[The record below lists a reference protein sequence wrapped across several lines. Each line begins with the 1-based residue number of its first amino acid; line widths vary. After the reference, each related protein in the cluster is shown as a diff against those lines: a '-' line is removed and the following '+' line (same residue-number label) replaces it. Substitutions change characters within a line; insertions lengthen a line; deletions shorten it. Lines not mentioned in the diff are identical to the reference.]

1 MSGSLRL
8 YIFPGFTMP
17 SIKKARCTPDD
28 AEQPASKGKCVAN
41 TMFKRKW
48 KSFPSIVASN
58 ASLKRAAGRVVPFD
72 GVATLITD
80 SSTHVAPASAE
91 VNRGNSVVIR
101 EGVDVGAATASA
113 MIAASLPSA
122 PPSPS
127 QRGNSDVIREGV
139 DAGAA
144 TASAMIAAHALPS
157 APPSPSQREA
167 FQASLYVTK
176 VTSNLSTV
184 NAAPGA
190 RVNFDGTVIVVY
202 PCEANPV
209 RRYVLLADEHGTI
222 GITFWNQNVS
232 KFSSSVVGHVIQLT
246 KVLITQHNG
255 KKSITMNKESGLT
268 VTEQIAPFWT
278 QLARNP
284 ITSILDVHSM
294 PVNSFVT
301 IAGVLGF
308 LHSERKIVKDQE
320 KELVIMKLIDR
331 TGQIEVQSWVSKLAD
346 FSAYRDRPVKF
357 QRLRVVAFAGIKCL
371 EILDGNGTLV
381 HSEFEGC
388 GDLAKFWNEPV

>member
-1 MSGSLRL
+1 
-8 YIFPGFTMP
+8 MP
-17 SIKKARCTPDD
+17 ATKKSRCTHDEPVTLDVSPDGSAAAS
-28 AEQPASKGKCVAN
+28 AELPAVVSTPDQCAKGTYN
-41 TMFKRKW
+41 LGKRKW

-58 ASLKRAAGRVVPFD
+58 ASLPAAD
-72 GVATLITD
+72 GVVIQCDDGSTLVPD
-80 SSTHVAPASAE
+80 SSHSDICLPVKRCLDEPCEVPSYGSIPSTSPVPAYSSCA
-91 VNRGNSVVIR
+91 VTIDDS
-101 EGVDVGAATASA
+101 TAINDG
-113 MIAASLPSA
+113 IAVKDTLSSPPPKQHL
-122 PPSPS
+122 PSPS
-127 QRGNSDVIREGV
+127 QRD
-139 DAGAA
+139 
-144 TASAMIAAHALPS
+144 
-157 APPSPSQREA
+157 A

-190 RVNFDGTVIVVY
+190 RVNFDGTVVVVY
-202 PCEANPV
+202 PCEANPA
-209 RRYVLLADEHGTI
+209 RRYVLLADDHGTI

-232 KFSSSVVGHVIQLT
+232 KFNSSTVGHVIQLT

-284 ITSILDVHSM
+284 VISIVDVHSM
-294 PVNSFVT
+294 PVNSFVS

-308 LHSERKIVKDQE
+308 LHSERKIVKNEE
-320 KELVIMKLIDR
+320 KELVIMKIIDR

-346 FSAYRDRPVKF
+346 FSCYRDRPVKF
-357 QRLRVVAFAGIKCL
+357 QRLRVVAFGGVKCL

-381 HSEFEGC
+381 HSDFDGC

>member
-1 MSGSLRL
+1 
-8 YIFPGFTMP
+8 MP
-17 SIKKARCTPDD
+17 AIKKARCTHDD

-41 TMFKRKW
+41 TMFKHKW

-58 ASLKRAAGRVVPFD
+58 ASLKRAAGHVVPFD

-80 SSTHVAPASAE
+80 SSTHVEHESAE
-91 VNRGNSVVIR
+91 VN
-101 EGVDVGAATASA
+101 
-113 MIAASLPSA
+113 
-122 PPSPS
+122 
-127 QRGNSDVIREGV
+127 RGNSDVIREGV

-176 VTSNLSTV
+176 VTSNLSTA

-202 PCEANPV
+202 PCEANPI

-255 KKSITMNKESGLT
+255 KKSIMMNKESGMT

-320 KELVIMKLIDR
+320 RELVIMKLIDR

-388 GDLAKFWNEPV
+388 GDLAKFWNEPA